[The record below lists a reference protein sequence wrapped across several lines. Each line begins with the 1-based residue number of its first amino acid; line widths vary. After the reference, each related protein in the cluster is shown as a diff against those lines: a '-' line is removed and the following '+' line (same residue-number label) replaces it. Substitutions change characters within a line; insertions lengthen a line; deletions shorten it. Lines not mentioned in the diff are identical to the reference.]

1 MAHDVAT
8 EIQGGVGALVKMF
21 VDFAVELAEFEM
33 TSSASL
39 VHKVNTQ
46 VNVLGALTAA
56 KRALRPG
63 DARFIVGK
71 DKGRCSVRIAKISQE
86 FAKIDH
92 LLNHAE
98 AEMNFALAEDEAT
111 VG

>member
-1 MAHDVAT
+1 M
-8 EIQGGVGALVKMF
+8 VKMF

-56 KRALRPG
+56 TEPSDQAMHVSMLAKTR
-63 DARFIVGK
+63 VG
-71 DKGRCSVRIAKISQE
+71 
-86 FAKIDH
+86 
-92 LLNHAE
+92 
-98 AEMNFALAEDEAT
+98 T
-111 VG
+111 V